1 MNSKISRVA
10 SVAPVDEARIRDAIA
25 AWHAGES
32 LDAEQQAVID
42 RLLTENYDS
51 QIVLAAS
58 GAA

>member
-1 MNSKISRVA
+1 MNSEKSKMSGA
-10 SVAPVDEARIRDAIA
+10 ALVDEARIRDAIA

-42 RLLTENYDS
+42 QLLTENYDS